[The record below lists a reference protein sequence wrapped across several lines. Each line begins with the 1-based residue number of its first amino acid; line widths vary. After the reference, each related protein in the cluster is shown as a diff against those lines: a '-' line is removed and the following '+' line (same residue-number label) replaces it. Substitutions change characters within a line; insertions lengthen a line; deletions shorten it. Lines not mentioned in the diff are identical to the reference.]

1 MPSYKMLKAAVAYLS
16 RLYLAYYGPYSL
28 APHRAEP
35 MKYSMVVHMDTIP
48 DGETVGPLRWNY
60 DDHDVFMFRRINRTL
75 WPTGFRLAAVVRHT
89 SGEIMY
95 FTFESLTW
103 SIGGVII

>member
-1 MPSYKMLKAAVAYLS
+1 
-16 RLYLAYYGPYSL
+16 
-28 APHRAEP
+28 
-35 MKYSMVVHMDTIP
+35 MKRSA
-48 DGETVGPLRWNY
+48 PLRWNY